1 MWTTLFLVEYPNS
14 LILTFVDQMKKES
27 QKSMV
32 GKLNFFLGFQIQQGE
47 TGIFTFQE
55 KYARNLINKF
65 GLNQA
70 KAKRT
75 PAAIQIKVSNADGGK
90 KVDKSLYQS
99 IIRSLLYLN
108 ASLSDI
114 VYAIGVCARYQDVPH
129 ESHLR
134 YSKWILKYIRNY

>member
-1 MWTTLFLVEYPNS
+1 MDVKNVFVNRYITEEVYVAQPKGFEDHAYPDHVYK
-14 LILTFVDQMKKES
+14 LKKA
-27 QKSMV
+27 
-32 GKLNFFLGFQIQQGE
+32 L
-47 TGIFTFQE
+47 
-55 KYARNLINKF
+55 Y
-65 GLNQA
+65 GLKQV